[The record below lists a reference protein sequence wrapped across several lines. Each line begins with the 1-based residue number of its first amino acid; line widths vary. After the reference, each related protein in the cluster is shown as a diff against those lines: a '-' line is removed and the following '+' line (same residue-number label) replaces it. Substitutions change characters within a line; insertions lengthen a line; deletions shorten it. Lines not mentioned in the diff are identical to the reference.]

1 MGHRKAV
8 KLTASLSCRCLLML
22 FTGLHRERN
31 AGTTIKGDGDV
42 LEEGGGGRGGGGA
55 LFPCPGAL
63 CQGRQLLE
71 QLGCSLHMSP
81 ELLCVAN
88 SRPREQGRQ
97 QAGNGELQGM
107 GSAGT
112 EEEARSGIR
121 KIL

>member
-1 MGHRKAV
+1 
-8 KLTASLSCRCLLML
+8 
-22 FTGLHRERN
+22 
-31 AGTTIKGDGDV
+31 
-42 LEEGGGGRGGGGA
+42 
-55 LFPCPGAL
+55 
-63 CQGRQLLE
+63 
-71 QLGCSLHMSP
+71 MSP
-81 ELLCVAN
+81 ELLCVVN

>member
-1 MGHRKAV
+1 MCWR
-8 KLTASLSCRCLLML
+8 
-22 FTGLHRERN
+22 REV
-31 AGTTIKGDGDV
+31 GEEEEEV
-42 LEEGGGGRGGGGA
+42 LC
-55 LFPCPGAL
+55 FPAQEL
-63 CQGRQLLE
+63 CQGKQLLE

-81 ELLCVAN
+81 ELLCVVN